1 MTSYIDSINQATTA
15 ATGQSS
21 SSNKDE
27 AALGKQDFLML
38 LVAQLQNQDPLS
50 PDDPTEFTAQL
61 AQFSSLEQLFTLNE
75 TMDSMVQS
83 NANADRFTTLNTIG
97 KDVVYQSSSI
107 NFTGDP
113 VEVGYQLDG
122 PASEVTVS
130 LQLNGATVATLNGT
144 ELTKGNHFL
153 TWDGLA
159 DDGNIAPSGDYT
171 IVLSV
176 KAAEGES
183 VAAAPLVQSTVTG
196 VDLGGE
202 LGGTLITQSG
212 QVSFNNILGV
222 YEAGQNTQDST
233 SSEEEGDESESTAE
247 TVDSVTDAGETVPNM
262 EKRM

>member
-21 SSNKDE
+21 TKKEE

-75 TMDSMVQS
+75 TMESMVQS
-83 NANADRFTTLNTIG
+83 NANADRLTTLNTIG
-97 KDVVYQSSSI
+97 KDVVYQGSSF

-122 PASEVTVS
+122 AASEVTVS

-144 ELTKGNHFL
+144 ELTEGNHFL
-153 TWDGLA
+153 TWDGL
-159 DDGNIAPSGDYT
+159 DNDGNIAPSGDYT
-171 IVLSV
+171 IVLSA
-176 KAAEGES
+176 KAVEGES
-183 VAAAPLVQSTVTG
+183 VAAAPLVKSTVTG

-222 YEAGQNTQDST
+222 YEAEQNAQDDT
-233 SSEEEGDESESTAE
+233 SSEEEGSVFESAGPGAI
-247 TVDSVTDAGETVPNM
+247 DSLTDA
-262 EKRM
+262 